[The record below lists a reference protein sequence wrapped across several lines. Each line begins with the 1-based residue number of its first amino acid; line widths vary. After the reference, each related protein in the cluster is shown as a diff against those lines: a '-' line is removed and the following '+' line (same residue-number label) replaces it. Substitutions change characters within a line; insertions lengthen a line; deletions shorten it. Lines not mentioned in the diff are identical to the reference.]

1 MNDCGIMVI
10 IFIALFILLVCGYIY
25 CILQSQIDDLYGKTR
40 SNSRSKYSKELFIKV
55 IATISV
61 AFCLI
66 FAIHYICVFFP
77 RIATLTEHKKFC
89 ETHGIDYLGIV
100 IAFFGILVTLLVG
113 WQIFNAVEVRKEI
126 ASIKD
131 EFEKRYTSDIEKLR
145 ERSKSMNDQSIK
157 HNGDINE
164 ITNRLNR
171 FEIEIDSKVDRAD
184 LERRS
189 DITLGQASHQLAT
202 VYLGLIFNNNIS
214 NNNNIANPNMT
225 FRYVVTELAAIA
237 RYLTHNED
245 NDALDVI
252 NSIIALPP
260 RFFSIDRDNKE
271 RLINNIN
278 RYSNEHQLLIE
289 PLRVWIQQIPE
300 V

>member
-1 MNDCGIMVI
+1 MNDCEIMTI
-10 IFIALFILLVCGYIY
+10 ISVALLIILAGGYIY
-25 CILQSQIDDLYGKTR
+25 CVLQSQIDDLYGKTG
-40 SNSRSKYSKELFIKV
+40 SHSHSHSKYSKRLFVKI

-77 RIATLTEHKKFC
+77 RLITLPEHREFC

-113 WQIFNAVEVRKEI
+113 WQIFNAVEIRKEI
-126 ASIKD
+126 SGIKD
-131 EFEKRYTSDIEKLR
+131 EFEKRYTSAIDELNK
-145 ERSKSMNDQSIK
+145 RSECISDQSIR

-171 FEIEIDSKVDRAD
+171 MEAEIDRKVDRTD

-189 DITLGQASHQLAT
+189 DITLAQVAHQLAT
-202 VYLGLIFNNNIS
+202 VYFGLIFNNS
-214 NNNNIANPNMT
+214 DTANPNMT
-225 FRYVVTELAAIA
+225 FRYIVTELASITH
-237 RYLTHNED
+237 YLTHNED
-245 NDALDVI
+245 NDALNVI
-252 NSIIALPP
+252 NSVIALPP
-260 RFFSIDRDNKE
+260 RFFRIDRDNRE

-278 RYSNEHQLLIE
+278 RFSNKHQILTE
-289 PLRVWIQQIPE
+289 PLRDWIQQIPG